1 MNAKQPTPD
10 PNFYKDGSKKM
21 IAEGMEA
28 VSKIMAFI
36 KQNETKFQSMEPID
50 RKKAIL
56 EFEPS
61 KLFNQVH
68 PIVFQYM
75 AVEGVFHA
83 AAFKR
88 YVISVFGKPPNKE
101 ETERMRH
108 NRRYLYH
115 HKNAQNALYY
125 KYLLVETNPNIPI
138 SRIHAM
144 YEEVVDALNED
155 TDKMLDAY
163 EKAEADAK
171 VRESEITDEKRKDLV
186 QLLKKNLTQTN

>member
-1 MNAKQPTPD
+1 MNQQPPAPKD
-10 PNFYKDGSKKM
+10 PNFYKNGANKM

-36 KQNETKFQSMEPID
+36 KQNEQRFQDMNPME

-75 AVEGVFHA
+75 VEGVFNG

-88 YVISVFGKPPNKE
+88 YVISVFGKPKN
-101 ETERMRH
+101 TDDLERMRH
-108 NRRYLYH
+108 DRRFVYH
-115 HKNAQNALYY
+115 HKNAQYALYY
-125 KYLLVETNPNIPI
+125 KYLLIETNPNV
-138 SRIHAM
+138 RIDSIQKM
-144 YEEVVDALNED
+144 YDEMVSQLNAD
-155 TDKMLDAY
+155 TDAMLDMY
-163 EKAEADAK
+163 EKAEAESK
-171 VRESEITDEKRKDLV
+171 IKESEITNEKRQDL
-186 QLLKKNLTQTN
+186 LEILKKQFASN